1 MLAYV
6 LDSQLVPEVVPE
18 RLITVVVCTYNRRD
32 YLKLALESL
41 QTQETEGSFA
51 YEIVVVDDGS
61 TDDTPSVVAEFISRS
76 AVAVRYV
83 RENGHG
89 IAAAR
94 NTGLASA
101 KGDWI
106 AFFDDDQLADDRWLI
121 ELWRSRE
128 STGALCVCGSRAL
141 HLTEDELNSMSQF
154 VRLTLGEIPAKE
166 AGHCTRRDMI
176 CTGNVLLHRSVPE
189 QVGGFDPALV
199 RGGEDTEFFMRV
211 RKANIACYYTPRA
224 LVAHMVPSYR
234 MQESYLVWAAKRGGV
249 CFAHCD
255 FTERGVIYTLI
266 IAGARIAQACVVH
279 GSVYVVALLQG
290 NTVELL
296 GRRFQIKRAAAYAKY
311 AASLCFAMH
320 KDSSSDERIEFRG
333 ERKLFQRSA
342 NSE

>member
-6 LDSQLVPEVVPE
+6 LDSQLIADVLPE

-32 YLKLALESL
+32 YLKLALDSL
-41 QTQETEGSFA
+41 QTQETEGVFG

-61 TDDTPSVVAEFISRS
+61 TDDTSNVVADFISKGPIP
-76 AVAVRYV
+76 VRYV

-94 NTGLASA
+94 NAGLANA

-106 AFFDDDQLADDRWLI
+106 AFFDDDQLADNRWLM
-121 ELWRSRE
+121 ELWRSQE
-128 STGALCVCGSRAL
+128 STGARCVCGARTL
-141 HLTEDELNSMSQF
+141 HLSDEELSSLSRF

-166 AGHCTRRDMI
+166 PGHCSRRDTI

-211 RKANIACYYTPRA
+211 RKADIACYYTPHA

-255 FTERGVIYTLI
+255 FT
-266 IAGARIAQACVVH
+266 
-279 GSVYVVALLQG
+279 
-290 NTVELL
+290 
-296 GRRFQIKRAAAYAKY
+296 
-311 AASLCFAMH
+311 
-320 KDSSSDERIEFRG
+320 
-333 ERKLFQRSA
+333 
-342 NSE
+342 

>member
-6 LDSQLVPEVVPE
+6 LDSQLVPEVNPE
-18 RLITVVVCTYNRRD
+18 RLITVVVCTYNRRE

-41 QTQETEGSFA
+41 QTQKTEGSFA

-61 TDDTPSVVAEFISRS
+61 TDDTSTVVAEFISKS
-76 AVAVRYV
+76 KVAIRYV

-101 KGDWI
+101 NGDWI

-121 ELWRSRE
+121 ELWQSQE
-128 STGALCVCGSRAL
+128 STGARCVCGSRTL
-141 HLTEDELNSMSQF
+141 HLAEDELESMSQF

-166 AGHCTRRDMI
+166 EGRCSRRDMI

-189 QVGGFDPALV
+189 RVGGFDPALV

-224 LVAHMVPSYR
+224 RVAHMIPSYR
-234 MQESYLVWAAKRGGV
+234 MQESYLVWAAMRGGV

-255 FTERGVIYTLI
+255 FAERGLIYTLF
-266 IAGARIAQACVVH
+266 IAGARVAQACVVH
-279 GSVYVVALLQG
+279 GAMYVAALVQG
-290 NTVELL
+290 NTAELL
-296 GRRFQIKRAAAYAKY
+296 GRRFQIKRASAYAKY
-311 AASLCFAMH
+311 AASLCFSKRDQSPA
-320 KDSSSDERIEFRG
+320 DERIEFRG
-333 ERKLFQRSA
+333 ERSLFQGSA
-342 NSE
+342 SSE